1 MHTFLTPD
9 PITCEIRNSAGEV
22 IIELADTSTTTV
34 DLAVSD
40 GHPLSFIGNNTVVND
55 VLRAVD
61 RWRGNAPDG
70 TGENPDG
77 AVETDQL
84 ELVNVQFSDG
94 RLIVD
99 TDPARNGLFSAF
111 TVRISLPNGSS
122 VRAKTHSADIG
133 VSGRA
138 DRLELRTASG
148 DITVNRADGAV
159 VVQTSSGDV
168 EIASVGADLD
178 LRAVS
183 GSVEIGSVTGKIHA
197 QTTSGD
203 LVVLDPES
211 DVKVRSV
218 SGDVDLR
225 AVRAGVTEIT
235 TVSGDVL
242 IGVASGVAAEVDLQ
256 TIAGQARSDFEV
268 QDSDTDR
275 GLLPGATPLVIR
287 ANSTTGDINLRSAVS
302 AV

>member
-1 MHTFLTPD
+1 MHSFLTPE

-22 IIELADTSTTTV
+22 VIELSDTSTTTV

-40 GHPLSFIGNNTVVND
+40 GHPLGFIGNNPVVND
-55 VLRAVD
+55 MLRAVD
-61 RWRGNAPDG
+61 RWRGNTEPPEG
-70 TGENPDG
+70 TS
-77 AVETDQL
+77 VETDQI
-84 ELVNVQFSDG
+84 ELVNVHFEDS

-111 TVRISLPNGSS
+111 TVRIGLPSGSS
-122 VRAKTHSADIG
+122 VRTKTHSADIG

-159 VVQTSSGDV
+159 VAQTSSGDV

-183 GSVEIGSVTGKIHA
+183 GSVEIGSVTGKIHV

-203 LVVLDPES
+203 LVILDPES

-218 SGDVDLR
+218 SGDVDVR
-225 AVRAGVTEIT
+225 AVRAGTTEIT

-242 IGVASGVAAEVDLQ
+242 IGVAPGVAAEINLQ
-256 TIAGQARSDFEV
+256 TIAGQAKSDFQVE
-268 QDSDTDR
+268 QPDSER
-275 GLLPGATPLVIR
+275 GLVAGGTPLVIR
-287 ANSTTGDINLRSAVS
+287 ANTTTGDINLRSAV
-302 AV
+302 AAG